1 MKYRALILLWLLLLT
16 LVAVAQKSTG
26 PKYDPASET
35 TLKGV
40 VDDVKEVPN
49 SFAGEAGVHVLLK
62 TSDGIIEV
70 LIAPVGFL
78 KDMDITFA
86 KGEELKIIGA
96 KVNKDGNAL
105 VLAREITQNGNEFVV
120 RDKQGV
126 PVWSWMKKG

>member
-1 MKYRALILLWLLLLT
+1 
-16 LVAVAQKSTG
+16 
-26 PKYDPASET
+26 
-35 TLKGV
+35 
-40 VDDVKEVPN
+40 
-49 SFAGEAGVHVLLK
+49 
-62 TSDGIIEV
+62 
-70 LIAPVGFL
+70 
-78 KDMDITFA
+78 MDITFA